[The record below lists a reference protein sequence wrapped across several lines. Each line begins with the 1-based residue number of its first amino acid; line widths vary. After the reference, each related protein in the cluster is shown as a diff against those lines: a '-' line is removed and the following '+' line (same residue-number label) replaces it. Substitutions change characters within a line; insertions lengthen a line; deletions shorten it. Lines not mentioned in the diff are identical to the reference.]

1 MNNKEAATHISK
13 DRNTMIITIAK
24 DAKTTVQND
33 EISAMVQ
40 RIKSILR
47 KEDVLV
53 TISSV

>member
-13 DRNTMIITIAK
+13 DRNTMIFTIAK
-24 DAKTTVQND
+24 DAKTAVQND

-40 RIKSILR
+40 KIKSLLR
-47 KEDVLV
+47 KEDILV

>member
-24 DAKTTVQND
+24 DAKTAVQND
-33 EISAMVQ
+33 EISAIAQ
-40 RIKSILR
+40 KIKSLLR
-47 KEDVLV
+47 KEDILV

>member
-24 DAKTTVQND
+24 DAKTAVQND

-40 RIKSILR
+40 KIKSLLR
-47 KEDVLV
+47 KEDILV

>member
-24 DAKTTVQND
+24 DAKTSVQND

-40 RIKSILR
+40 KIKSSLR